1 VFHHR
6 CVPFGFSPVARP
18 SHDAARMSSSTLA
31 RVAFA
36 PAARRRRVDRSS
48 RQRTPIPA
56 SSRGVPTLD
65 DDDDGT
71 ARAARR
77 DAAPSRRATLAATF
91 VAPLLTTATSRVPPA
106 RAEAPPRPTPRD
118 LGSGVKGVDLI
129 PGALDAPTARPGDA
143 VRVLLKGR
151 LFAKQGWI
159 FTDDYVEGPGGTP
172 EPRAFVLGAGQ
183 VIEGLDIA
191 VRGMRVGG
199 VRRVVIPP
207 PVSYRDE
214 TQEPI
219 PRDFSNRRRLYTT
232 IFNPTRLANG
242 EGDTLSTVI
251 FDVELVRVGAAG
263 TPRRRGPEDAKTNN
277 QEPAAEPTARP

>member
-1 VFHHR
+1 
-6 CVPFGFSPVARP
+6 
-18 SHDAARMSSSTLA
+18 MSSSTLA

-48 RQRTPIPA
+48 RQGTPIPV
-56 SSRGVPTLD
+56 SCRGVPTLD
-65 DDDDGT
+65 DGDDGT

-91 VAPLLTTATSRVPPA
+91 VAPLLTTATSRVPPS
-106 RAEAPPRPTPRD
+106 RAETPPVDAPRPAARD
-118 LGSGVKGVDLI
+118 LGSGVKGIDLI

-159 FTDDYVEGPGGTP
+159 FPDDYVEGPGGTP

-191 VRGMRVGG
+191 VRGMREGG

-242 EGDTLSTVI
+242 EGDTLGTVI
-251 FDVELVRVGAAG
+251 FDVELVRVGG
-263 TPRRRGPEDAKTNN
+263 
-277 QEPAAEPTARP
+277 AR

>member
-1 VFHHR
+1 MFHHPS
-6 CVPFGFSPVARP
+6 VPFGFSPAARS

-48 RQRTPIPA
+48 RQGTPIPA

-91 VAPLLTTATSRVPPA
+91 VAPLLTTPPA
-106 RAEAPPRPTPRD
+106 RAWEAPPRPTPRD

-191 VRGMRVGG
+191 VRGMREGG

-263 TPRRRGPEDAKTNN
+263 TPRRRRPEDAKTND
-277 QEPAAEPTARP
+277 QDPAAEPTERP